1 MTPTARSLQYLR
13 GRGYHA
19 FVVERWN
26 PYAKIRQ
33 DLGGFA
39 DIVAWGA
46 PRQPCPG
53 ESVWPWVGFV
63 AIQAAVTGDLSK
75 RAKKIAPSRP
85 AADWIRAGGRVILIG
100 WSLKGPRGKRKTW
113 ALTQWHGR
121 VQGNALT
128 FVPGLDH
135 NLAHG

>member
-39 DIVAWGA
+39 DIVAWGP
-46 PRQPCPG
+46 PRPPCSG
-53 ESVWPWVGFV
+53 EDVWPWVGFLAV
-63 AIQAAVTGDLSK
+63 QATTTGHLSHRADKIGGLAPHQAA
-75 RAKKIAPSRP
+75 R
-85 AADWIRAGGRVILIG
+85 DWILAGGRLILMG

-113 ALTQWHGR
+113 TGTQWHGR
-121 VQGNALT
+121 VREGVVV
-128 FVPGLDH
+128 FEPGRD
-135 NLAHG
+135 A

>member
-1 MTPTARSLQYLR
+1 MTPTARSLHYLR

-19 FVVERWN
+19 FVTERWN

-39 DIVAWGA
+39 DIVAWAA
-46 PRQPCPG
+46 PRNALAGLAPG
-53 ESVWPWVGFV
+53 MPWVGFV
-63 AIQAAVTGDLSK
+63 AVQATTTGHLSHRADKIGGLVPNPAAV
-75 RAKKIAPSRP
+75 
-85 AADWIRAGGRVILIG
+85 DWIGAGGRLILMG

-121 VQGNALT
+121 VAGDLLT
-128 FVPGLDH
+128 FVPGVEP
-135 NLAHG
+135 